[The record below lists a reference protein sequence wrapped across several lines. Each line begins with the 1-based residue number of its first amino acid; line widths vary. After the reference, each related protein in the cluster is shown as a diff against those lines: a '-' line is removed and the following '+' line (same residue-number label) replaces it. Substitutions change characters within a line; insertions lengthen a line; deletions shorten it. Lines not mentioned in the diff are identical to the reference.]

1 MNEPLTS
8 YEELLEEVHDLRSR
22 LASLKRVEE
31 ERRQVQRERE
41 EARNNATEAI
51 RVCGE
56 TLLALRDSEQQY
68 RDLTEALPQ
77 LIWLTR
83 PDGWHVYF
91 NQKWCEY
98 TGMTLDES
106 YGHGWNLAF
115 HPDDRQR
122 AWNRWK
128 QAIETGEAYEIE
140 YRLRRADGSYHWVL
154 GRALPLR
161 DTCGQIVKWFGTCT
175 DIDGQKRA
183 EEALRDANR
192 LLVEAERAKSVFLSN
207 ISHEFRT
214 PLTLLLGPIEDVLG
228 EAAADLPEDRREKLL
243 VAHRNG
249 LRLMKL
255 VNGLL
260 DFSRFE
266 AGRFDAFYEPTNL
279 AALTAELA
287 SNFSSACEKAGLHLM
302 IECPPLA
309 EPVYVDRDMWEKIVL
324 NLVSNA
330 FKFTLAGEIAVV
342 LRRRGDQAELTVRD
356 TGVGIPESEL
366 PRIFDRFYRVEG
378 AKGRT
383 YEGAGIGLALV
394 QELIK
399 LHGGKIRAES
409 AAGLGTT
416 FRVSIPLGVAHLPPD
431 RVRTTPRPASTTAG
445 ADAFVKEALGWLPG
459 ETPKAAICDERGDAA
474 SDEAS
479 KALLRETL
487 GESQPR
493 IALADDNADMRAYL
507 RRLLETA
514 GYCVD
519 TFANGAAA
527 LVACTA
533 APPDLIVTDIMM
545 PELDGV
551 TLLQRLRADSR
562 TRAIPV
568 ILVSARAG
576 EEARVEGL
584 RAGADDYIA
593 KPFGGREL
601 VARVEG
607 AIRLNRMRHTA
618 AMRERELQ
626 AELEAGRAKAA
637 LRESEVRI
645 RRLVDANIIGI
656 IIFSLDGRIIEAN
669 EAFLAMAGYDRKD
682 LLSEQIRWTEM
693 TPPEWRAADQFAVD
707 QIRASGSCKPFEK
720 EYFRKD
726 GSRLP
731 VLLGAASFQG
741 TPEEGVA
748 FVLDLSVRKEAEE
761 RQKVLLDEL
770 NHRVKNTL
778 ATVLAL
784 SAQTFRT
791 TDSPE
796 AFREAFEGRL
806 LALSQTH
813 NLLNRSC
820 WTGVSLRDI
829 LLQELAP
836 YASADD
842 HRIFLD
848 GDDLKLGSVMAVTLG
863 MAFHELATNAAKYGA
878 LSAPGGSVRV
888 AWRTAAPGRL
898 RLEWQEMDGPR
909 VSPPRRRGYGSRLI
923 EQALAGALD
932 GDVGLHFLSE
942 GVRCTM
948 DIPSDQLSLY

>member
-1 MNEPLTS
+1 M
-8 YEELLEEVHDLRSR
+8 
-22 LASLKRVEE
+22 
-31 ERRQVQRERE
+31 
-41 EARNNATEAI
+41 
-51 RVCGE
+51 
-56 TLLALRDSEQQY
+56 
-68 RDLTEALPQ
+68 
-77 LIWLTR
+77 
-83 PDGWHVYF
+83 YF

-98 TGMTLDES
+98 TGLTLEES
-106 YGHGWNLAF
+106 YGHGWNYAF

-128 QAIETGEAYEIE
+128 QATETGEAYEIE

-161 DTCGQIVKWFGTCT
+161 DACGQIIKWFGTCT
-175 DIDGQKRA
+175 DIDVQKRA

-192 LLVEAERAKSVFLSN
+192 RLLEAERAKSVFLSN

-214 PLTLLLGPIEDVLG
+214 PLTLLLGPIEDVLCG
-228 EAAADLPEDRREKLL
+228 EAAADLSGDQREKLE

-279 AALTAELA
+279 AEFTAELA
-287 SNFSSACEKAGLHLM
+287 SNFSSVCEKAGLHLM
-302 IECPPLA
+302 IDCPALA

-324 NLVSNA
+324 NLLSNA
-330 FKFTLAGEIAVV
+330 FKFTLAGEITVV
-342 LRRRGDQAELTVRD
+342 LRERGDQAELAVCD
-356 TGVGIPESEL
+356 SGVGIPESEL

-394 QELIK
+394 QDLVK
-399 LHGGKIRAES
+399 LHSGKIRAES
-409 AAGLGTT
+409 VAGLGTT
-416 FRVSIPLGVAHLPPD
+416 FRVAIPLGIAHLPPD
-431 RVRTTPRPASTTAG
+431 RVRTTPRPASTAG
-445 ADAFVKEALGWLPG
+445 GAGAFVKEAIGWLPG
-459 ETPKAAICDERGDAA
+459 ETTKTAICNERGDAA

-479 KALLRETL
+479 KALLRGTP

-493 IALADDNADMRAYL
+493 ITLADDNADMRAYL

-514 GYCVD
+514 GYCVNA
-519 TFANGAAA
+519 FSNGAAA
-527 LVACTA
+527 LAACTA

-551 TLLQRLRADSR
+551 TLLQRLRADAH

-584 RAGADDYIA
+584 IAGADDYIA

-607 AIRLNRMRHTA
+607 AIRLNRMRHAA

-626 AELEAGRAKAA
+626 AEIEAGRAKAA

-656 IIFSLDGRIIEAN
+656 IIWTLDGQIIEAN
-669 EAFLAMAGYDRKD
+669 DAFLAMVGYDRED
-682 LLSEQIRWTEM
+682 LLSGQVSWTGM
-693 TPPEWRAADQFAVD
+693 TPPDWEAADCRAVEH
-707 QIRASGSCKPFEK
+707 IKATGICRPFEK

-726 GSRLP
+726 GRRVP
-731 VLLGAASFQG
+731 VLVGAALFEESR
-741 TPEEGVA
+741 EEGVA
-748 FVLDLSVRKEAEE
+748 FVLDLSDRKEAEE
-761 RQKVLLDEL
+761 RQKLLLEEL

-778 ATVLAL
+778 ATVKAL
-784 SAQTFRT
+784 LAQTLRT
-791 TDSPE
+791 AESPE

-829 LLQELAP
+829 LMQELAP
-836 YASADD
+836 HGSAESG
-842 HRIFLD
+842 RFLLE
-848 GDDLKLGSVMAVTLG
+848 GDDVRLGPVAAVTLG

-878 LSAPGGSVRV
+878 LSVPAGRVRA
-888 AWRTAAPGRL
+888 AWRLGGPGRL
-898 RLEWQEMDGPR
+898 HLDWAEMDGPPVR
-909 VSPPRRRGYGSRLI
+909 PPQRRGFGSRLI
-923 EQALAGALD
+923 EEMLAGEVWGEVRLD
-932 GDVGLHFLSE
+932 FPAQ
-942 GVRCTM
+942 GVRCIM
-948 DIPSDQLSLY
+948 DMALDRVSVH